1 MTLVIFVIIS
11 ICIAFYFAKRKNA
24 SIKKSILIGFSSFVV
39 MLLCVLV
46 IAFFSAV
53 SVDIESSSDDSDVTS
68 SIETDEER
76 YGQWTIREYVNDFD
90 EPTGEKYV
98 FQKTTDGSFSNS
110 ATTNSELTAE
120 ILIDKDDVRIQL
132 KEYGNYYAKDEE
144 FIAFQVKRHEEIVT
158 LRGLNFINNQGYITI
173 DDDSILKN
181 ILLKGGEVKFYGN
194 VNNGRSTYNFSF
206 NGDKLKEALQAINIS
221 CN

>member
-1 MTLVIFVIIS
+1 MTLVIFAIIS
-11 ICIAFYFAKRKNA
+11 IGIAFYFAKRKNA
-24 SIKKSILIGFSSFVV
+24 SIKKSILIGFSCFVV
-39 MLLCVLV
+39 MLLCVVV
-46 IAFFSAV
+46 IALF
-53 SVDIESSSDDSDVTS
+53 SVDIESSSDDSSVTS
-68 SIETDEER
+68 AIETDENR
-76 YGQWTIREYVNDFD
+76 YGQWTISEYVNDFD

-98 FQKTTDGSFSNS
+98 FQKTTNGSFSNS

-120 ILIDKDDVRIQL
+120 ILIDKDDVRIML
-132 KEYGNYYAKDEE
+132 KEYGKYYAKDEE

-158 LRGLNFINNQGYITI
+158 LRGFNFINNQGYITI

-221 CN
+221 CD